1 MSRLLKTR
9 CLKGETEMKN
19 KSPMF
24 TIVLVLVSLL
34 VLLLLSACS
43 PSQPVQDVR
52 EEEVAEID
60 IPAPPPEEAAPIE
73 PPADHVVWMED
84 MIYPGAEFLFEVD
97 GFGGPM
103 TPWRFYAVPNVSGD
117 ELAEYYKQQLNWFVV
132 EQDENLDGIRYL
144 MLAHP
149 APMAF
154 MDDADNF
161 QEISQTMGGSL
172 LGLEVS
178 HSDVGAGLNRL
189 GMAIDMHGIADQIPP
204 NTIILILEYFQNIF

>member
-1 MSRLLKTR
+1 
-9 CLKGETEMKN
+9 
-19 KSPMF
+19 
-24 TIVLVLVSLL
+24 
-34 VLLLLSACS
+34 
-43 PSQPVQDVR
+43 
-52 EEEVAEID
+52 
-60 IPAPPPEEAAPIE
+60 
-73 PPADHVVWMED
+73 MED